1 MQGSFPFLLPIE
13 KNLRPSSMQLAAPV
27 PLSFTAGRKE
37 APVIVMMESAVNGSP
52 KLKRAGA
59 LAPRRLVFR

>member
-1 MQGSFPFLLPIE
+1 
-13 KNLRPSSMQLAAPV
+13 MQLAAQA

-52 KLKRAGA
+52 KLKRVGA
-59 LAPRRLVFR
+59 VAPHCLVFH